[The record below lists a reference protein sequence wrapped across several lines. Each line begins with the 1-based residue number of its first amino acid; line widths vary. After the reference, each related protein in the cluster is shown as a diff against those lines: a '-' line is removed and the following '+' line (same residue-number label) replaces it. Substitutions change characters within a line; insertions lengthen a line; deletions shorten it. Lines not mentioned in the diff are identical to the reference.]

1 MKHKILMVDDEKNIL
16 NAFQRN
22 LRGDFEVVVADS
34 PELAIN
40 IFKEK
45 GPFAVIVSDYRMPK
59 MNGIE
64 LLSLLKKIDESAIR
78 IILTGQADM
87 ETAIKAVN
95 EGSIFRFLTKPC
107 EYDFLKATLNSAIE
121 QYELVQAEKTLLEK
135 TLKGSIKVL
144 IDLLAVTNPL
154 AFNQSLRL
162 RALAKNIADRLNV
175 KNMWEV
181 EIASM
186 LSQIGCI
193 TIPTEIFN
201 KVLSGIDLNDKEIG
215 IFMRHPK
222 FAYDLL
228 INIPRLEDVATGI
241 YYQNKNY
248 DGTGFPV
255 DELKGKS
262 IPFLGRL
269 LRVIID
275 YDLHFEKLK
284 SKDDAFSQIKKN
296 VSCYDPDI
304 IKALEAEVLSVE
316 RGFIVRE
323 ITLKELMTGMVLA
336 DDIKNENGITL
347 VAKNFEISD
356 VIKTRLLN
364 YAKVSKIIEPI
375 KILDFIKP

>member
-1 MKHKILMVDDEKNIL
+1 MK
-16 NAFQRN
+16 
-22 LRGDFEVVVADS
+22 
-34 PELAIN
+34 
-40 IFKEK
+40 
-45 GPFAVIVSDYRMPK
+45 
-59 MNGIE
+59 
-64 LLSLLKKIDESAIR
+64 
-78 IILTGQADM
+78 
-87 ETAIKAVN
+87 
-95 EGSIFRFLTKPC
+95 
-107 EYDFLKATLNSAIE
+107 
-121 QYELVQAEKTLLEK
+121 
-135 TLKGSIKVL
+135 
-144 IDLLAVTNPL
+144 
-154 AFNQSLRL
+154 
-162 RALAKNIADRLNV
+162 
-175 KNMWEV
+175 
-181 EIASM
+181 
-186 LSQIGCI
+186 
-193 TIPTEIFN
+193 
-201 KVLSGIDLNDKEIG
+201 
-215 IFMRHPK
+215 HPK

-248 DGTGFPV
+248 DGTGFPI
-255 DELKGKS
+255 DDLKGKS

-284 SKDDAFSQIKKN
+284 SKDDAFSQIKKS

-364 YAKVSKIIEPI
+364 YAKMSKIIEPI